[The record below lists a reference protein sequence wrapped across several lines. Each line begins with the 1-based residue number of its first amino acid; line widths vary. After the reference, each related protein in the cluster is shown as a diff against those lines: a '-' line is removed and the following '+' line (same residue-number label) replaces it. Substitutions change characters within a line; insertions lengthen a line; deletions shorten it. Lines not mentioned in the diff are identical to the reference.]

1 MGEGNHH
8 QRRELII
15 ERVRRVTVGDGMLS
29 LLLNDGT
36 TLERSI
42 ERVRHGNEARL
53 VIGEAQPEER
63 PVPDPQ
69 LIVLLPGAQ
78 RARALALSKPALT
91 LQRLAQEF
99 GRSAERYKRL
109 LRLSYLSPAIVAA
122 IIEARQPA
130 HLTNRYLQNV
140 DRLPHDWASQEAMLL
155 R

>member
-42 ERVRHGNEARL
+42 ERVRHGNDAKL
-53 VIGEAQPEER
+53 LIGEAQPAER

-69 LIVLLPGAQ
+69 MVLLLREAQ
-78 RARALALSKPALT
+78 RARALALSKPGLS
-91 LQRLAQEF
+91 LQRLAQKF
-99 GRSAERYKRL
+99 GRSPER
-109 LRLSYLSPAIVAA
+109 
-122 IIEARQPA
+122 
-130 HLTNRYLQNV
+130 
-140 DRLPHDWASQEAMLL
+140 
-155 R
+155 